1 MISNTPIHE
10 PPSMPLITAEQV
22 KQHLEIMSD
31 PTARADYVAMI
42 VAHLVNFPTGAFTSA
57 LRDQILADQS

>member
-1 MISNTPIHE
+1 
-10 PPSMPLITAEQV
+10 MPLITAEQV